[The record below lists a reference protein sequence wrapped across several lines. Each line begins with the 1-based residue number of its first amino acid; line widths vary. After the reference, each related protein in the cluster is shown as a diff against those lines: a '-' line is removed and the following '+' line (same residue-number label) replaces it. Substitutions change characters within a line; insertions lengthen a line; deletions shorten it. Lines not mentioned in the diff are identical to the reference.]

1 MNDTLHNP
9 APWILEARRLPL
21 AFAQVREDPLI
32 DLWVVRQLVTKAH
45 VLMIASGGCT
55 ACLLA
60 TAPNI
65 TQLDLI
71 DPNPAQL
78 ALTRLKI
85 RLLQTEDPE
94 RRLGLL
100 GHTSMATHDR
110 QCQLSTHLTNLQ
122 LSPDILGPP
131 EYVAQVGPDYA
142 GRYERVFATLQKE
155 LTPYSEDLN
164 ALLNLTELSE
174 QQKRIAPST
183 ELGDQLDRIF
193 DSVMALP
200 NLVRLFG
207 KEATRNPVQIF
218 SRHFANRV
226 RHVLSTIPAKH
237 NPYLWQML
245 LGRYPQNHTTP
256 WLHQPLTEEIPA
268 ITCTNQFMTEA
279 LDSVSSQYDFI
290 HLSNILDW
298 LSPEQAQGTLEK
310 TWHALKPGGWTLIR
324 QLNSDLDIR
333 ALKTGFQWDFAQSHD
348 LHVGDRS
355 FFYRSLHLG
364 RKS

>member
-1 MNDTLHNP
+1 MNDSHDNS
-9 APWILEARRLPL
+9 APWILEAERLPL

-32 DLWVVRQLVTKAH
+32 DLWVVRQLAPKAH
-45 VLMIASGGCT
+45 VMMIASGGCT

-60 TAPNI
+60 TAPRI

-94 RRLGLL
+94 QRLGLL
-100 GHTSMATHDR
+100 GHTSMSGHDR
-110 QCQLSTHLTNLQ
+110 QSLLSTHLTHLQ
-122 LSPDILGPP
+122 LPPNVLGPP

-183 ELGDQLDRIF
+183 ELGHQLDRVF
-193 DSVMALP
+193 DSVMHLP

-207 KEATRNPVQIF
+207 KEATRNPVKIF
-218 SRHFANRV
+218 SRHFADRV
-226 RHVLSTIPAKH
+226 RHVLATIPAKH

-245 LGRYPQNHTTP
+245 LGRYPQNNTTP
-256 WLHQPLTEEIPA
+256 WLHQPLTAEIPA
-268 ITCTNQFMTEA
+268 LTCTVQFMTDA
-279 LDSVSSQYDFI
+279 LASVSSKYDFV

-298 LSPEQAQGTLEK
+298 LSPEQAQGTLEQ

-324 QLNSDLDIR
+324 QLNSDVDIT
-333 ALKTGFQWDFAQSHD
+333 ALNTGFQWDTAQAHD
-348 LHVGDRS
+348 LHMRDRS